1 MWDVKTSRY
10 EGGFTLEMIIP
21 FKSLRYR
28 AAGPQTW
35 GINIRRVVKSKN
47 EVSNLTRV
55 PAAYGTNGVVADG
68 DGRHA
73 RRPRDARAVD
83 EPRVQAVRRLRR

>member
-1 MWDVKTSRY
+1 MWDVKTSRF
-10 EGGFTLEMIIP
+10 EGGYTLEMIIP

-28 AAGPQTW
+28 SAGPQTW

-47 EVSNLTRV
+47 EVSNLTHV
-55 PAAYGTNGVVADG
+55 PASYGDERRLADG

-73 RRPRDARAVD
+73 RRAS
-83 EPRVQAVRRLRR
+83 RRLRSR